1 MTMFRLLAEHFMSEP
16 KPSDKF
22 RKAVKQI
29 LSVPKEE
36 LQRRETEYQ
45 EQRKLKKSERKPKG
59 DK

>member
-1 MTMFRLLAEHFMSEP
+1 MSEP

-22 RKAVKQI
+22 RKAMKQI

-45 EQRKLKKSERKPKG
+45 SERKRKKGEGKPKLR
-59 DK
+59 K

>member
-1 MTMFRLLAEHFMSEP
+1 MPALA
-16 KPSDKF
+16 DKF

-36 LQRRETEYQ
+36 LQRREAEYQ

-59 DK
+59 RK